1 VDLRLLRYFVAVA
14 EERHFGRAAAR
25 LRIAQPS
32 LSRAVRQLE
41 GDVGAVLLDRS
52 PAGVG
57 LTSAGEVLH
66 DEARRLLEQAE
77 RARARVAAAVGGAT
91 LTVGTLADSVE
102 EPGTRLSTAFR
113 RRHPGVDVRVRE
125 SDLDDPT
132 TGLRAGLVDVALTRA
147 PFDTTGIEVHVL
159 RSEPVGA
166 VLRADDPL
174 ARRGALHL
182 DDLAGRRWFRFPDGT
197 DPVWSTYWNGGQ
209 DAPRDGPVVRTAQEC
224 QQAVLWNGTVGMVPL
239 GHELPDGLVAVAVV
253 DQPPSHLVVAWRSHD
268 TSPYTQSLITIAAAL
283 HPRGTSHQ

>member
-41 GDVGAVLLDRS
+41 GDLGAVLLDRS

-147 PFDTTGIEVHVL
+147 PFDTTGIELHVL
-159 RSEPVGA
+159 RSDPVGA

-182 DDLAGRRWFRFPDGT
+182 HDLAGRRWFRFPDGT
-197 DPVWSTYWNGGQ
+197 DPVWSTYWNGGRTRRATGRSS
-209 DAPRDGPVVRTAQEC
+209 APPRSASRPSCGTGPSGWSRSATSCPTGSSPSRSSTSHPVTSSSPGAATTPART
-224 QQAVLWNGTVGMVPL
+224 
-239 GHELPDGLVAVAVV
+239 
-253 DQPPSHLVVAWRSHD
+253 PSH
-268 TSPYTQSLITIAAAL
+268 
-283 HPRGTSHQ
+283 